1 MQEAFV
7 LDASAPVISTAY
19 KFLVESCE
27 PLVSWTMACESIKS
41 EIISRQF
48 ASLSVV
54 TQLHESRDSDE
65 ER

>member
-7 LDASAPVISTAY
+7 LDARAPGISTAY
-19 KFLVESCE
+19 TFLVESCE

-54 TQLHESRDSDE
+54 TRLHE
-65 ER
+65 